1 MTRRWALGLVVALSL
16 ATHAIGLLAPPLD
29 YHFHRQ
35 VNTAAIARNY
45 AENGRHFFTP
55 QIDWAGAYR
64 GRAATEF
71 PLYMW
76 LVGVLWPALGLG
88 VAWGRVLS
96 ALFSALSAVYLFL
109 FLERRFSFEEA
120 LASACLFSLIPVEIY
135 FGRTVQPE
143 ALALAATLGA
153 FYHWDR
159 FLDEDRALDWALAI
173 FGAFL
178 AIAHK
183 LPYAYA
189 LLTLAALAYAK
200 RGWAAFSRP
209 LVLAAAPLCAAL
221 VYAWYKFASTGAYVV
236 PTNAGEFSSLLHYK
250 FFYVQF
256 QFASRLPELGA
267 TWAGMALAVPG
278 AWILWRRRER
288 FLHAWWTTV
297 ALYII
302 AGGAYTF
309 YHEYT
314 SLPFAPVMAAFMGAG
329 LVAGWRRAK
338 ALPRP
343 AVQRAL
349 LALLVL
355 SMPVMSFF
363 RIKHW
368 YNQNFPFLA
377 RAQAAAD
384 SVSKPDDLFLCNQRA
399 TSVYLY
405 EMRRRGWSFGFA
417 DSGTAWLPPVEKAI
431 KDGARF
437 FATAAENYTPEYRA
451 WFDAR
456 YPKVYDDG
464 AFLIYKLERKPVD
477 EGPPIARMPP
487 HGVAPQAPQ
496 APVRFYLK
504 GR

>member
-1 MTRRWALGLVVALSL
+1 MTRRWALALVLAVSLLSHVKGL
-16 ATHAIGLLAPPLD
+16 TAPPLD

-76 LVGVLWPALGLG
+76 LTGVLWPAFGLG
-88 VAWGRVLS
+88 VTWGRLLS
-96 ALFSALSAVYLFL
+96 ALFSALSALYLFL
-109 FLERRFSFEEA
+109 FLERRLSFAEA
-120 LASACLFSLIPVEIY
+120 AAGACLFSLIPVEVY
-135 FGRTVQPE
+135 FGRTIQPE
-143 ALALAATLGA
+143 ALALAATLA
-153 FYHWDR
+153 ALYHWDA
-159 FLDEDRALDWALAI
+159 FLDAESPLHWAAAVL
-173 FGAFL
+173 GAFL

-189 LLTLAALAYAK
+189 LLTLAFLAHAR

-209 LVLAAAPLCAAL
+209 LVLAAAPLCAAA
-221 VYAWYKFASTGAYVV
+221 VFAWYKFASTGAYVV
-236 PTNAGEFSSLLHYK
+236 PTNPSQFTALLNYK
-250 FFYVQF
+250 LFYVQF
-256 QFASRLPELGA
+256 QLVSRLPELGA
-267 TWAGMALAVPG
+267 TWAGMALAAPG
-278 AWILWRRRER
+278 AWLLWKRGDR
-288 FLHAWWTTV
+288 FFHAWWASV
-297 ALYII
+297 ALYIV

-329 LVAGWRRAK
+329 LVSAWRGAER
-338 ALPRP
+338 LPGTAYR
-343 AVQRAL
+343 RAL
-349 LALLVL
+349 LAALVL
-355 SMPVMSFF
+355 AMPVMTVF

-368 YNQNFPFLA
+368 YIQNFPFLA

-417 DSGTAWLPPVEKAI
+417 DAGAEWTRQAQEAI
-431 KDGARF
+431 AGGARF
-437 FATAAENYTPEYRA
+437 FATAAENYTPEQRA

-464 AFLIYKLERKPVD
+464 AFLIYKLEKKPVPA
-477 EGPPIARMPP
+477 GPPIVRSPARPP
-487 HGVAPQAPQ
+487 ATQP
-496 APVRFYLK
+496 PVRFYLK